1 MELTLDFAIRIWE
14 RLLSDV
20 LDSNQQTKEPV
31 QPKTF
36 IESHLQEKY
45 KQTQL
50 KKVNLKLKICCI
62 NGIHIRLCKHIKT
75 LKSEEFQKDL
85 K

>member
-1 MELTLDFAIRIWE
+1 M
-14 RLLSDV
+14 
-20 LDSNQQTKEPV
+20 